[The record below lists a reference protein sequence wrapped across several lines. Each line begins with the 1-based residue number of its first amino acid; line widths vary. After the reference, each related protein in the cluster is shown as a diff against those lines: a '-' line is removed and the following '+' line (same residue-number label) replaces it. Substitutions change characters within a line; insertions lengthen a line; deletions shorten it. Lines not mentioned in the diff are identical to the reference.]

1 MALNKDLVA
10 ASATPLVLSILN
22 HGDSYGYAIIQQVRE
37 LSGGEMDWAEGMLY
51 PILHRLEKKGLVAS
65 YWGKA
70 KTGRRRKYYRL
81 RRAGSIMLTEQRRH
95 WKDIHTMLENLDG
108 GSQCFS

>member
-1 MALNKDLVA
+1 
-10 ASATPLVLSILN
+10 
-22 HGDSYGYAIIQQVRE
+22 
-37 LSGGEMDWAEGMLY
+37 MDWAEGMLY

-70 KTGRRRKYYRL
+70 NTGRRRKYYRL